1 MRRTLGAVVVLGG
14 ALLASGCATKKY
26 VQQTADPI
34 QAKLDK
40 VGEQAN
46 KQGTSLEEARKDIE
60 RHEVSINN
68 VKEKADGADARA
80 GDALKKAGE
89 AGQAAAEARTVADKT
104 GRDLSTLRATFGDTI
119 KNLDDYKLQAETMVN
134 FNFGQDKLTPDA
146 QAKLDEFA
154 KEHAGAKRYFIAVEG
169 FTDSVGNAD
178 YNEALSRRRA
188 DKVVAYLVTKHD
200 IPVYRIQMIGLGK
213 EKPMDEGK
221 NRDSRAKNRRVEIKM
236 YTAEATPAMSQLQD

>member
-40 VGEQAN
+40 VGDQAN
-46 KQGTSLEEARKDIE
+46 KTGTSLEEARKDIE
-60 RHEVSINN
+60 RHEISINN

-89 AGQAAAEARTVADKT
+89 AGQAAVEARTVADKT
-104 GRDLSTLRATFGDTI
+104 GRDLGTLRAAFGDTI
-119 KNLDDYKLQAETMVN
+119 KNLDDYKLQAETSVT
-134 FNFGQDKLTPDA
+134 FDFAKDKLTPDA
-146 QAKLDEFA
+146 AAKLDQFA
-154 KEHAGAKRYFIAVEG
+154 KDHAGAKRYFIAVEG
-169 FTDSVGNAD
+169 FTDSVGNSE
-178 YNEALSRRRA
+178 YNDALSRRRA

-213 EKPMDEGK
+213 EKPVDEGK
-221 NRDSRAKNRRVEIKM
+221 NRDARAKNRRVEVKM

>member
-1 MRRTLGAVVVLGG
+1 MRKTLGAVVILTG
-14 ALLASGCATKKY
+14 ALLAGGCATKKY
-26 VQQTADPI
+26 VKQTADPI

-40 VGEQAN
+40 VGDQAN
-46 KQGTSLEEARKDIE
+46 KTGTSLEEARKDIE
-60 RHEVSINN
+60 RHDVAINN

-104 GRDLSTLRATFGDTI
+104 GRDLSSLRSTFGDTI
-119 KNLDDYKLQAETMVN
+119 KNLDDYKLQAETMVT
-134 FNFGQDKLTPDA
+134 FKFGQDKLTPES
-146 QAKLDEFA
+146 QEKLDQFA
-154 KEHAGAKRYFIAVEG
+154 KEHAGARRYFIAVEG
-169 FTDSVGNAD
+169 FTDAIGNVD

-213 EKPMDEGK
+213 EKPVDEGK
-221 NRDSRAKNRRVEIKM
+221 NREARAKNRRVEVKM

>member
-1 MRRTLGAVVVLGG
+1 MRRTLGAVVILGS

-40 VGEQAN
+40 VGDQAN

-89 AGQAAAEARTVADKT
+89 AGQAAVEARTVADKT
-104 GRDLSTLRATFGDTI
+104 GRDLSTLRAAFGDTI
-119 KNLDDYKLQAETMVN
+119 KNLDDYKLQAETSVT
-134 FNFGQDKLTPDA
+134 FDFAKDKLTPDA
-146 QAKLDEFA
+146 QAKLDQFA
-154 KEHAGAKRYFIAVEG
+154 KDHAGAKRYFIAVEG
-169 FTDSVGNAD
+169 FTDSIGNTE

-213 EKPMDEGK
+213 EKPVDDGK
-221 NRDSRAKNRRVEIKM
+221 TRDARAKNRRVEVKM
-236 YTAEATPAMSQLQD
+236 YTAETTPALSQLQD

>member
-26 VQQTADPI
+26 VKQTADPI
-34 QAKLDK
+34 QAKVDQ

-60 RHEVSINN
+60 RHEVAINN
-68 VKEKADGADARA
+68 VKEKAEGADARA

-89 AGQAAAEARTVADKT
+89 AGQAATEARTVADKT
-104 GRDLSTLRATFGDTI
+104 GRDLSTLRAAFGDTI
-119 KNLDDYKLQAETMVN
+119 KNLDDYKLQAETAVM
-134 FNFGQDKLTPDA
+134 FDFGKDKLTTDA
-146 QAKLDEFA
+146 QAKLDQFA
-154 KEHAGAKRYFIAVEG
+154 TEHAGAKRYFIAVEG
-169 FTDSVGNAD
+169 FTDAIGNSE
-178 YNEALSRRRA
+178 YNDALSRRRA

-213 EKPMDEGK
+213 EKPVDEGK
-221 NRDSRAKNRRVEIKM
+221 NREARAKNRRVEVKM